1 MLDFQPL
8 TLERRRELLPYYRA
22 FCGNSCQHSFVS
34 SFCMRGKYGD
44 QTALRD
50 GALYVLRANCC
61 DARSRVYLFPL
72 CDLSDDA
79 AVRRAVENVLDDA
92 RAHGCLVRFETILA
106 EAAGQLE
113 RLFPWRFAIREE
125 RDYSEYLYTYEKLAL
140 LPGHEMASK
149 RHDLNTFER
158 DYGGRYTVRR
168 IETAEQLDAIRKFQA
183 WWKAEKSLRDDE
195 DVQLEL
201 EDAAIRI
208 GLEHFFELG
217 LSGIVVAI
225 DGHLAGYAYGAPLS
239 ETCYDVMIEKGD
251 RTVADIYK
259 ILNRDLVR
267 LCCGGMTYINREE
280 DLGVPGLRKAKLS
293 YKPDVLLRK
302 FFAWEVR
309 DA

>member
-8 TLERRRELLPYYRA
+8 TLERRDELLPYYHA

-44 QTALRD
+44 QTAIRD
-50 GALYVLRANCC
+50 GALYTLRASSC
-61 DARSRVYLFPL
+61 DANSRVYLFPL

-79 AVRRAVENVLDDA
+79 AAGSAVEAVLADA
-92 RAHGCLVRFETILA
+92 RAHGCLVRFETILSDAA
-106 EAAGQLE
+106 ETLE
-113 RLFPWRFAIREE
+113 RLFPGRFAIREE

-168 IETAEQLDAIRKFQA
+168 IETAEQLDAIRQFQA
-183 WWKAEKSLRDDE
+183 WWKAEKDLRDDE

-201 EDAAIRI
+201 EDAAIGI

-217 LSGIVVAI
+217 LSGIVVTI

-302 FFAWEVR
+302 FIAREVEN
-309 DA
+309 A